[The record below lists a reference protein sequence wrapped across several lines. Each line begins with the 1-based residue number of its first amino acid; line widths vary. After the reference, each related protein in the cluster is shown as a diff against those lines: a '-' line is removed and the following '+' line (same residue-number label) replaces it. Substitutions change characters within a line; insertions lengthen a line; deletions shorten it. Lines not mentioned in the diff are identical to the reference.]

1 MKYEINMNYS
11 FSTDKVVNFIKKSV
25 LSFYMIKSGDYKM
38 TEDSIL
44 VLNIDPEN
52 DIDRVLTEICM
63 CWILEDTNLVH
74 TEEIQKCLENPKYI
88 TYGFYDILGKSYID
102 LKILGSFIKEH
113 PDVQKNKTSAHG
125 HRW

>member
-52 DIDRVLTEICM
+52 DIDRILTEICM
-63 CWILEDTNLVH
+63 CWILEDINLVH
-74 TEEIQKCLENPKYI
+74 TEEN
-88 TYGFYDILGKSYID
+88 F
-102 LKILGSFIKEH
+102 
-113 PDVQKNKTSAHG
+113 
-125 HRW
+125 

>member
-52 DIDRVLTEICM
+52 DIDRVQV
-63 CWILEDTNLVH
+63 LE
-74 TEEIQKCLENPKYI
+74 
-88 TYGFYDILGKSYID
+88 
-102 LKILGSFIKEH
+102 
-113 PDVQKNKTSAHG
+113 
-125 HRW
+125 